1 MENVLNFTH
10 FIGSCA
16 NAFAYI
22 YTGAYLLNY
31 RIDYKK
37 TKNWIIWLLLS
48 SLMLANYYLINQNL
62 RMIVIIIMIYFT
74 YKTIFNTKLKD
85 NIVVVFLAQTNMMI
99 SEIIFLLI
107 LTIVKTT
114 NVQILI
120 DLYSGTLFT
129 NFMISIIAILFIKI
143 PIWRK
148 ISTKIKNLNI
158 HPNKYQI
165 TILLSVLLISINFIF
180 LSMYY
185 KYNLSYIIFVN
196 SIISIIYLIINFRF
210 LDAQSKY
217 YQIHGK
223 YNTTLNSLREY
234 EEILDVYRVSSHEN
248 KNELLTIRSM
258 IVKKENNIP
267 AYIDKIIDNKIK
279 DDEKLMFDTNTIPS
293 GGLRAVIYS
302 KMLYMKEKDID
313 FKLKVDRKVSTVELI
328 ELGEDMML
336 DVCKIIGVFL
346 DNSIEAVK
354 NLKKRNVTII
364 ITTYNNKLVVEISNN
379 FEGVIDIDKLDNK
392 GYTSKKKGHGYGLS
406 LVKEI
411 IDNNKKLKNERRIN
425 KNIFTQKLV
434 IRLK

>member
-22 YTGAYLLNY
+22 YVGAHLFNY
-31 RIDYKK
+31 KIDYKK
-37 TKNWIIWLLLS
+37 IKNLIIWLLLS
-48 SLMLANYYLINQNL
+48 VLMLINYYLINQNL
-62 RMIVIIIMIYFT
+62 RMIIVISLIYLT
-74 YKTIFNTKLKD
+74 YKTLFNPKLKD
-85 NIVVVFLAQTNMMI
+85 NIVIVFLAQTNIMI

-120 DLYSGTLFT
+120 NLYSGTLFT
-129 NFMISIIAILFIKI
+129 NFMISIIAMLFIKI

-148 ISTKIKNLNI
+148 IYTRIKNLNI

-165 TILLSVLLISINFIF
+165 TILLSILLISINFIF

-185 KYNLSYIIFVN
+185 KYNLSYIIIVN

-217 YQIHGK
+217 YKINSK
-223 YNTTLNSLREY
+223 YNTTLNSLKEY

-248 KNELLTIRSM
+248 KNQLLTIRSM
-258 IVKKENNIP
+258 IVKKEKNIP
-267 AYIDKIIDNKIK
+267 EYIDKIIDNNIK
-279 DDEKLMFDTNTIPS
+279 DDEKLMFDTNAIPA

-302 KMLYMKEKDID
+302 KLLVMKDKKIKFD
-313 FKLKVDRKVSTVELI
+313 LNVDRKVRTVELI
-328 ELGEDMML
+328 DLGEDLIL

-346 DNSIEAVK
+346 DNAIEAVSE
-354 NLKKRNVTII
+354 LKKKNISI
-364 ITTYNNKLVVEISNN
+364 NLFADKDNLNIEISNN
-379 FEGVIDIDKLDNK
+379 YKGEIDLTKIDEK
-392 GYTSKKKGHGYGLS
+392 GYTSKSNGHGYGLS
-406 LVKEI
+406 LVKQI
-411 IDNNKKLKNERRIN
+411 ISKNKKLENERKIS
-425 KNIFTQKLV
+425 KNIFTQKLR
-434 IRLK
+434 IKIK